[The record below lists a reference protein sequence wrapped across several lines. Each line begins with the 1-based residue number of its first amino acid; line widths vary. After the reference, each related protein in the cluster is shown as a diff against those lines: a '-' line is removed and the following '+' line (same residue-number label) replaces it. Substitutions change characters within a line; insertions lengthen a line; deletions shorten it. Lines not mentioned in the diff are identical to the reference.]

1 MSYQLLKLSDVS
13 KAYGPKEILQHVSLT
28 ISHGDRL
35 AIIGENGVGKS
46 TLARLITRIE
56 FPDSGVIETAEAL
69 RIGYLPQEVEGSG
82 KECTVG
88 EFLVGRCHSLRIRME
103 ALEAGL
109 ANKEVS
115 EEVQRRLLGEWER
128 CHEELQAAGG
138 YDSGHRCKIVLG
150 GLGLSG
156 MDCSMPMAKI
166 SGGERSKVAF
176 ARLLLESPD
185 LLVLDEPTN
194 HLDIKAVEWLESFLS
209 GYRGAV
215 LMITHD
221 RTFLNRVCN
230 RLAELSPTAHQL
242 TLYTGNYDA
251 FLEEKKRERER
262 KLCEFVQW
270 NEEKKALRQLI
281 RAKSFAE
288 AKPPPPKD
296 GNTMA
301 YDSRGEHFLRS
312 KSRILRQAKGRLE
325 ELEAEKLTHPIPK
338 AYRGIYF
345 EPLELCSTV
354 AIEAI
359 GVSKSYEGR
368 TLFTEVSFELQKKA
382 RIVLQGDNGCGKT
395 TLMNVILGAVPLDG
409 GRVKTAP
416 SVKIGY
422 LDQNLEMFPS
432 EGTVGET
439 LMGAF
444 TISEGRVQE
453 ELHKTGLAD
462 AGLLRKTIGTLS
474 LGQKKRL
481 LLLYLML
488 SKCNVLFLDEPTN
501 HLDLTILESLEAALK
516 TFQGAVFAV
525 SHDRRF
531 IERVATDVWRLENG
545 RLREGGPNK

>member
-1 MSYQLLKLSDVS
+1 MPILPKPLFLAEGGTMSYQLLKLSDVC

-69 RIGYLPQEVEGSG
+69 RIGYLPQEVEGSS

-88 EFLVGRCHSLRIRME
+88 EFLVGLCHSLRIRME
-103 ALEAGL
+103 EIETRL
-109 ANKEVS
+109 ANKEAS
-115 EEVQRRLLGEWER
+115 EEVQQKLLIEWER
-128 CHEELQAAGG
+128 CHEKLQTAGG
-138 YDSGHRCKIVLG
+138 YDIGHRCEMVLG

-156 MDCSMPMAKI
+156 MDCSMPLAKI

-185 LLVLDEPTN
+185 LLLLDEPTN
-194 HLDIKAVEWLESFLS
+194 HLDFRAIEWLEDFFL

-230 RLAELSPTAHQL
+230 RLAELSSTTHQL

-251 FLEEKKRERER
+251 FLEERKRERER

-270 NEEKKALRQLI
+270 NEEKKALHQLI
-281 RAKSFAE
+281 RSKSFAE

-301 YDSRGEHFLRS
+301 YDRRGEHYLRG

-345 EPLELCSTV
+345 EPLELFSTV
-354 AIEAI
+354 AIEAV
-359 GVSKSYEGR
+359 GVLKSYEGR
-368 TLFTEVSFELQKKA
+368 TLFTEVSFELKKGD
-382 RIVLQGDNGCGKT
+382 RVVLQGDNGSGKT
-395 TLMNVILGAVPLDG
+395 TLINAILGAVPLDG
-409 GRVKTAP
+409 G
-416 SVKIGY
+416 G
-422 LDQNLEMFPS
+422 
-432 EGTVGET
+432 GED
-439 LMGAF
+439 
-444 TISEGRVQE
+444 IS
-453 ELHKTGLAD
+453 
-462 AGLLRKTIGTLS
+462 
-474 LGQKKRL
+474 
-481 LLLYLML
+481 
-488 SKCNVLFLDEPTN
+488 
-501 HLDLTILESLEAALK
+501 
-516 TFQGAVFAV
+516 
-525 SHDRRF
+525 
-531 IERVATDVWRLENG
+531 
-545 RLREGGPNK
+545 LRENRLSRPKS